1 LGRWISRDPLPNAE
15 ILQGPN
21 PYAYVGNNTPNV
33 IDPRGESVTIEVAGL
48 LFLIAIGV
56 YLYQVYEGLQ
66 IANTLAQAVAAQNEM
81 NQDLQM
87 AVMAD
92 ARGDEKARDCYQEAA
107 EKARQKAISLY
118 QKGGAQA
125 AAAALS
131 GPIMHGAVP

>member
-1 LGRWISRDPLPNAE
+1 VPEL
-15 ILQGPN
+15 
-21 PYAYVGNNTPNV
+21 
-33 IDPRGESVTIEVAGL
+33 SV
-48 LFLIAIGV
+48 
-56 YLYQVYEGLQ
+56 
-66 IANTLAQAVAAQNEM
+66 TLAQAVAAENEM

-87 AVMAD
+87 AEMAD
-92 ARGDEKARDCYQEAA
+92 AAGDEKARDCYREAA

>member
-1 LGRWISRDPLPNAE
+1 MPEL
-15 ILQGPN
+15 
-21 PYAYVGNNTPNV
+21 
-33 IDPRGESVTIEVAGL
+33 SV
-48 LFLIAIGV
+48 
-56 YLYQVYEGLQ
+56 
-66 IANTLAQAVAAQNEM
+66 TLAQAVAAENEM

-87 AVMAD
+87 AVAD
-92 ARGDEKARDCYQEAA
+92 AAGDEKARDCYREAA